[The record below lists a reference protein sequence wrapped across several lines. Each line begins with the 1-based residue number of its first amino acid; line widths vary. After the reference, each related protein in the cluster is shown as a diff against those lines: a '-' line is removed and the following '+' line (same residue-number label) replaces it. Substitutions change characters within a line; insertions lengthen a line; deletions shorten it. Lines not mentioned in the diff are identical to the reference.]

1 MKSQYYKQAG
11 TTKKSKRYERVRAQS
26 AYIQKTYGGD
36 RRKHMWR
43 RDEEEVPVFEEGKQ
57 YTNRQ
62 IELMTDALLR
72 DDARSEMCRS
82 CGERGTATGEVR
94 TQGQGVEDQEGHELA
109 INFPEFKCDNSHTWY
124 QGEGEA
130 RGIGGDNPI
139 LFEEHIQ
146 SRRRREI
153 YPTNGTPDPEIV
165 SGIYNRVHPQ
175 GRKVNSAEQRSKNG
189 ASFYR

>member
-1 MKSQYYKQAG
+1 MKSQFYQQAG
-11 TTKKSKRYERVRAQS
+11 TVKQSKRYERMRSKTV
-26 AYIQKTYGGD
+26 YIQKTYGAD
-36 RRKHMWR
+36 RKKNMWK
-43 RDEEEVPVFEEGKQ
+43 RDEEEVPVFEEGKA

-72 DDARSEMCRS
+72 DDARSEVCKD
-82 CGERGTATGEVR
+82 CGSRGTATGTVR
-94 TQGQGVEDQEGHELA
+94 SSVQDIRDQEGNELS
-109 INFPEFKCDNSHTWY
+109 IDFPEYRCSNDHSWY

-130 RGIGGDNPI
+130 RGIAGNNPI
-139 LFEEHIQ
+139 LFEEHLQ

-153 YPTNGTPDPEIV
+153 YPKNGTPDPEIV